1 MDGESGEVVMSDLG
15 LPHLV
20 CGVLESSLE
29 AGEAPPG
36 LGLLARRF
44 GVGERRLRRE
54 FRAVFG
60 VTPTEFISAWRATRF
75 RDLLLSGVSVSE
87 AVYGAGYVSSSRAYE
102 AAERSLGLSPGLV
115 RRGSGGERIEWG
127 SAGSD
132 LGVVTIGVSGR
143 GICAVVLQPDAGWPS
158 GVERLAEM
166 FPRAELRCGQTRL
179 ADFLGCVVALV
190 ERPPVVS
197 SELPLDI
204 RGTVFQ
210 RRVWKYL
217 RGIPVG
223 ETRSYGEV
231 ARAVGSP
238 GAVRA
243 VGSACAVNRLPVVV
257 PCHRVVGSGGGLGG
271 YAYGLDAKRRL
282 LATERAATGGDG
294 DGEG

>member
-1 MDGESGEVVMSDLG
+1 M
-15 LPHLV
+15 
-20 CGVLESSLE
+20 E

-158 GVERLAEM
+158 GVERLAGDVSA
-166 FPRAELRCGQTRL
+166 RG
-179 ADFLGCVVALV
+179 VAL
-190 ERPPVVS
+190 
-197 SELPLDI
+197 
-204 RGTVFQ
+204 
-210 RRVWKYL
+210 
-217 RGIPVG
+217 
-223 ETRSYGEV
+223 RSDASG
-231 ARAVGSP
+231 GFSGLCC
-238 GAVRA
+238 GAGGA
-243 VGSACAVNRLPVVV
+243 SACG
-257 PCHRVVGSGGGLGG
+257 VVGVAAGHPRHGVSAPGLEVFTRDPCGR
-271 YAYGLDAKRRL
+271 DAQL
-282 LATERAATGGDG
+282 W
-294 DGEG
+294 